1 MVMKILIVGLGLIG
15 GSYCKAISSYT
26 DHEVYGLDNDPEVI
40 KAAKECGCIKDSAAI
55 SNLRNF
61 DMVIVCLHPIQAE
74 QFMRENIENFKEG
87 CILSDVCG
95 IKGNMSIKMTL
106 FANQF
111 KVNYVG
117 THPMAGKEHY
127 GFEFSDGSL
136 FIGANFIVTP
146 IEQTNKD
153 ALLAVETL
161 AKKMGFAKIVES
173 DPNDHD
179 SIIAYTSQLAHVVS
193 SAYVKSPT
201 MQKELGFSAGS
212 FKDMTRIATLNES
225 MWASLFLANKDCLV
239 FEIDEL
245 IKHLSE
251 YREAIFRGNEGILKQ
266 LLKDGRILKED
277 NIKNRTKEKE

>member
-1 MVMKILIVGLGLIG
+1 MKILIVGLGLIG
-15 GSYCKAISSYT
+15 GSYCKAITSYT
-26 DHEVYGLDNDPEVI
+26 DHEVYGLDTDIHVVE
-40 KAAKECGCIKDSAAI
+40 AAKKCGCIKDGAAV

-61 DMVIVCLHPIQAE
+61 DMVIVCLHPVPAE
-74 QFMRENIENFKEG
+74 KFMKENIENFRKG

-95 IKGNMSIKMTL
+95 IKGQMSVEMTE
-106 FANQF
+106 FANKF
-111 KVNYVG
+111 GIHYVG
-117 THPMAGKEHY
+117 THPMAGKEHF
-127 GFEFSDGSL
+127 GFEYSDGSL

-146 IEQTNKD
+146 IEKTDKN
-153 ALLAVETL
+153 ALLIVEKL

-173 DPNDHD
+173 SPFDHD

-225 MWASLFLANKDCLV
+225 MWTSLFLANKKCLL

-251 YREAIFRGNEGILKQ
+251 YRDAISNSDSKVLEQILME
-266 LLKDGRILKED
+266 GRILKEE
-277 NIKNRTKEKE
+277 NIKTRTKEKE

>member
-1 MVMKILIVGLGLIG
+1 MKILIVGLGLIG
-15 GSYCKAISSYT
+15 GSYCKAITSYT
-26 DHEVYGLDNDPEVI
+26 DHEVYGLDTAPHVI
-40 KAAKECGCIKDSAAI
+40 EAAKKCGCIKDGAAV
-55 SNLRNF
+55 SNLKSF
-61 DMVIVCLHPIQAE
+61 DMVIVCLHPIPAE
-74 QFMRENIENFKEG
+74 KFMKDNIENFKKG

-95 IKGNMSIKMTL
+95 IKGTMSIEMTA
-106 FANQF
+106 FSAVF
-111 KVNYVG
+111 GIHYVG
-117 THPMAGKEHY
+117 THPMAGKEHF
-127 GFEFSDGSL
+127 GFEYSDGSL

-146 IEQTNKD
+146 TSQTDKD
-153 ALLAVETL
+153 SLLAVERL
-161 AKKMGFAKIVES
+161 AKQMGFGQIVES
-173 DPNDHD
+173 TPCDHD

-225 MWASLFLANKDCLV
+225 MWTSLFLANKDCLL

-251 YREAIFRGNEGILKQ
+251 YRNAISENNSEALEK
-266 LLKDGRILKED
+266 LLKDGRILKEE